1 MRTTNVDHENNKTSM
16 VDKERM
22 MPAPM
27 ITGREILAESS
38 KDEIT
43 SQPSRQFASIDRQRE
58 HEGG

>member
-1 MRTTNVDHENNKTSM
+1 M